1 MSTYVSLINWTEQG
15 IRNFAQ
21 TAERSEATRELA
33 RSMGGEVK
41 DIYWTMGPYDVVA
54 IADFPD
60 DESGTAFLLALGAQ
74 GNLRSTTMRAFDQ
87 EGIRSILGKL
97 G

>member
-1 MSTYVSLINWTEQG
+1 
-15 IRNFAQ
+15 
-21 TAERSEATRELA
+21 
-33 RSMGGEVK
+33 MGGEVK

>member
-1 MSTYVSLINWTEQG
+1 
-15 IRNFAQ
+15 
-21 TAERSEATRELA
+21 
-33 RSMGGEVK
+33 VK

-60 DESGTAFLLALGAQ
+60 DESGTAFLLALGSQ

-87 EGIRSILGKL
+87 EGIRSILGKV